1 MAIAK
6 YEYISGTWGTRM
18 VELLICSCNAANF
31 VSLSDVSSDNLIY
44 LRSLFQPYVTGVI
57 GPDDK
62 LKNIW
67 SRDICCV
74 K

>member
-1 MAIAK
+1 
-6 YEYISGTWGTRM
+6 M

-62 LKNIW
+62 LKNI
-67 SRDICCV
+67 
-74 K
+74 